1 MSGMSDT
8 SYAAA
13 KRVIDFAGALA
24 GLAITGLLYLPLAL
38 AIKLDSPGPVIFKQE
53 RLGQYE
59 RVFRVYKF
67 RTMRAAAPANGTK
80 PAPGDERVTR
90 LGRFLRRSSL
100 DELPQFYNVLR
111 GEMSLVGPRPEQ
123 ISLAV
128 HYTGTQRRRFL
139 VKPGMTGWWQVAGR
153 PQPMYEHVAYDLYY
167 VDHRSLRLDL
177 LILVRTFAVVV
188 SGEGAV

>member
-1 MSGMSDT
+1 MASNA
-8 SYAAA
+8 YLVA
-13 KRVIDFAGALA
+13 KRLVDLLGAIA
-24 GLAITGLLYLPLAL
+24 GLAITGLLYLPLVI
-38 AIKLDSPGPVIFKQE
+38 AIKLDSPGPVIFRQE

-67 RTMRAAAPANGTK
+67 RTMHVAAAANGTK
-80 PAPGDERVTR
+80 PAAGDERVTR

-123 ISLAV
+123 IPLAV
-128 HYTGTQRRRFL
+128 HYVGDQRRRFQ

-153 PQPMYEHVAYDLYY
+153 PQPMYEHVEYDLYY

-177 LILVRTFAVVV
+177 WILWRTV
-188 SGEGAV
+188 GAVLRGQGAV